1 MARLSRAQE
10 AARQRVLQLEGRCLL
25 PAEAAQRLM
34 SAVQLAVPADGW
46 TVFGVDPGS
55 LLFNRVIAVGPAGHE
70 GLRFWL
76 THIYLAGEPT
86 LEATFPG
93 IMRANLSAVVF
104 RDTIETCWGAV
115 PALFGGLSSR
125 EYGRIYHEILT
136 PAGGILRGCLAV
148 RGRWVAALEMFRADP
163 RGPFQPADGSFIRLI
178 APAMGRV
185 LNSALEYE
193 RAVTVADDTPDGSGV
208 LILDAEGR
216 VRFSTPAAE
225 ACTRLLG
232 DSEGI
237 GPGGLPVVVWA
248 AVARMRAAPAG
259 RFERAVRVWTA
270 AGYLGV
276 EASSG
281 VEDGSMAVVMS
292 PERLPAPPAIPP
304 EWPVTSRERE
314 VLALLVRGLGNRQIA
329 SSLIV
334 SENTVE
340 SHLAH
345 AYEKLGVNGRS
356 ELLARLF
363 RETCIAGALPHT
375 AG

>member
-25 PAEAAQRLM
+25 PAEAAQKVM
-34 SAVQLAVPADGW
+34 SAAELAVPADGW

-55 LLFNRVIAVGPAGHE
+55 LLFNRVIAAGLPSHE
-70 GLRFWL
+70 ALRFWL
-76 THIYLAGEPT
+76 RHIYLTGEPT
-86 LEATFPG
+86 PESTFPG
-93 IMRANLSAVVF
+93 IMRANLSAVVL

-115 PALFGGLSSR
+115 PSLFGGLSSR
-125 EYGRIYHEILT
+125 EFGRIYHEIAT

-163 RGPFQPADGSFIRLI
+163 RRPFQSADGSFMRLI

-193 RAVTVADDTPDGSGV
+193 RAVTAADDPPDGPGV

-216 VRFSTPAAE
+216 VRFSTPAAD
-225 ACTRLLG
+225 ACIKLLG
-232 DSEGI
+232 ESEGI
-237 GPGGLPVVVWA
+237 GPGALPVVVWTA
-248 AVARMRAAPAG
+248 LARMRAAP
-259 RFERAVRVWTA
+259 ERRIERGVRAWTA

-276 EASSG
+276 EASSS
-281 VEDGSMAVVMS
+281 VEDGSVAVVMT
-292 PERLPAPPAIPP
+292 PERPPAPPEIPP

-314 VLALLVRGLGNRQIA
+314 VLTLLVRGLGNRQIA
-329 SSLIV
+329 SSLII

-345 AYEKLGVNGRS
+345 AYEKLGVNGRP

-363 RETCIAGALPHT
+363 REIYSAGVLPST
-375 AG
+375 VR